1 MELLILILATYRL
14 AQIIAQD
21 VISEPVRAWISKRG
35 TATMLLSGDEP
46 PPADLR
52 ITRQRA
58 TPDGVETDY
67 WTGLAGWLAMLV
79 NCVICVSVWA
89 GLGLAALWAYLP
101 GSRFLVYGLAASG
114 GAIII
119 GSALAAA
126 NARRQP

>member
-35 TATMLLSGDEP
+35 TATMRLRAPEEP
-46 PPADLR
+46 PANLR
-52 ITRQRA
+52 ITSQRI
-58 TPDGVETDY
+58 DGDTLVIEY
-67 WTGLAGWLAMLV
+67 WTGLAGAIAYGLH
-79 NCVICVSVWA
+79 CVICVSVWA
-89 GLGLAALWAYLP
+89 GLGLAALWTYLTA
-101 GSRFLVYGLAASG
+101 SRFLVYGLAASG